1 MSSNNKVSISVQQ
14 IASSGDPQASLD
26 IALKAIR
33 AGAAT
38 GARIVVLPEATHVR
52 FGVASAP
59 HAETLSG
66 PWASAIKSLAVEL
79 DVYVLVGMF
88 QPSDDGRVLN
98 TILVTGPGLHD
109 GYDKIHLYE
118 AYGFSES
125 ASVKAGNVPF
135 VFEVDGMKFGV
146 ATCYDIRFPELFRT
160 YADLGATA
168 VLVPTHWG
176 AGEGKLD
183 AWTLLSRA
191 RALDSTMW
199 IVTCDQADASTAGI
213 VEPEG
218 PRFGIGHSMAI
229 TPMGQVVEELDEK
242 VGSFVITVDT
252 ETVERARQVV
262 PVLATRKLSVVA
274 PA

>member
-1 MSSNNKVSISVQQ
+1 MSQNPEVSISVQQ
-14 IASSGDPQASLD
+14 IASTGDPSQNLE
-26 IALKAIR
+26 IALQAIR

-52 FGVASAP
+52 FGVDSAP
-59 HAETLSG
+59 HAEPIDG
-66 PWASAIKSLAVEL
+66 PWASAIRDLAADL
-79 DVYVLVGMF
+79 GVYVLVGIF
-88 QPSDDGRVLN
+88 RPAEDGRVLN
-98 TILVTGPGLHD
+98 TILATGPGLHG

-118 AYGFSES
+118 AYGYSES
-125 ASVKAGNVPF
+125 ASVKAGDEPF
-135 VFEVDGMKFGV
+135 TFEVDGLVFGV
-146 ATCYDIRFPELFRT
+146 ATCYDIRFPELFRA
-160 YADLGATA
+160 YADRGATA

-191 RALDSTMW
+191 RALDSTTW

-213 VEPEG
+213 AEPEG

-229 TPMGQVVEELDEK
+229 DPMGRIVQELDER
-242 VGSFVITVDT
+242 VGSFLVTVDSDS
-252 ETVERARQVV
+252 VARARAVV
-262 PVLATRKLSVVA
+262 PVLATRRLGVGV